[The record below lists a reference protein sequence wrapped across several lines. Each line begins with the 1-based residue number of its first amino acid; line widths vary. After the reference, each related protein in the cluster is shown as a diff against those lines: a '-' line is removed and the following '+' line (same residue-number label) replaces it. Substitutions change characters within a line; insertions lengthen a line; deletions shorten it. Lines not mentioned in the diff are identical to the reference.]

1 VLVFLLIG
9 SLSNS
14 APGDTRGELIEWS
27 IGTYSGI
34 VCGDTVNFAA
44 MDSIESDMLLMFVGD
59 WGWVLLVGEV
69 VDSDV
74 REAIGGEC

>member
-1 VLVFLLIG
+1 
-9 SLSNS
+9 
-14 APGDTRGELIEWS
+14 
-27 IGTYSGI
+27 
-34 VCGDTVNFAA
+34 